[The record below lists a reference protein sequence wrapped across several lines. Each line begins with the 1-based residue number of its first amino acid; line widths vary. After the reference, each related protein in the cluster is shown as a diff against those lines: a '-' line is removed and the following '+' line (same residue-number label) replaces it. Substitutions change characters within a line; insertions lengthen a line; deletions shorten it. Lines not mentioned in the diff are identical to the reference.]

1 MSWRND
7 RHDMINWTT
16 KRGRWKWVTPIRSD
30 LRAWLYQLPNVS
42 LSDSGMYLLM
52 MKEFG
57 PTHEVFIEKPWKHV
71 SKIRSLYA
79 NWPSWPLL
87 FFFVAQKFRKSHLQ
101 RHVSKAQLPHI
112 KKNIFFKLCI
122 NIANSSPTSLPFPRL
137 WRFQWILAKAR
148 NQRTDTKDQKV
159 NHGWLLGGSSQLS
172 GEEQWLV
179 FVPRNPEGF
188 SPSKWPFIPLGH
200 LKGTKGYALFSKP
213 SRKEALCRGIFLV
226 TWCRLKP

>member
-1 MSWRND
+1 MPQRTGKTMATASKAWQEELFPQLPNDMGTNSEVLPMSWRND

-16 KRGRWKWVTPIRSD
+16 KRGRWRWVTPIRSD

-57 PTHEVFIEKPWKHV
+57 PTHEVFIAKPWKHV

-79 NWPSWPLL
+79 NWPSWPQLV
-87 FFFVAQKFRKSHLQ
+87 FFRRAKIPISHLQ

-112 KKNIFFKLCI
+112 KKKTSSSSCEK
-122 NIANSSPTSLPFPRL
+122 NIANSSLTSLPFPRL

-148 NQRTDTKDQKV
+148 NQRTDTKDQKWTTV
-159 NHGWLLGGSSQLS
+159 GYLEDH
-172 GEEQWLV
+172 
-179 FVPRNPEGF
+179 
-188 SPSKWPFIPLGH
+188 PS
-200 LKGTKGYALFSKP
+200 
-213 SRKEALCRGIFLV
+213 
-226 TWCRLKP
+226 